1 VNNHRNLLNRVL
13 LVLFVVLQCCVAF
26 AANNEKFFG
35 PEADKLH
42 KKIAEKSISAINSF
56 VAEFNEKSG
65 SQVAIKDRFY
75 DAKFHRLYIEIDGM
89 IVVSQSLHK
98 TILKG
103 ERIFSSNGQVA
114 FDLGFKN
121 PSLQQGKVT
130 YELSGELIVFQESI
144 LSGIARVTPGV
155 NLAYT
160 PAGETILKFLDEAR
174 MRKLASITADAL
186 TTFSPEKLDSLK
198 AELKQRADAMGD
210 TNLEKIVF
218 LTGKLGYFSRFLILA
233 LLKSIPEMIG
243 SSVGGSLGSA
253 IGSLLFPG
261 PGTIVGAYIGSV
273 ISGQIVYSSQ
283 YRIPVN
289 LKLARMKTLAKIS
302 DNGTQDSVAGR
313 RFQAI
318 RRKFNQEIRNDL
330 NEHSYIV
337 VDEVLKAL
345 KGLKKDRNPL
355 AEVVAKDLQE
365 ILQFQLVH
373 ENDRYAARK
382 LKQLESI

>member
-1 VNNHRNLLNRVL
+1 MINKRYFLNLAF
-13 LVLFVVLQCCVAF
+13 LVLVTILQCCVAF

-42 KKIAEKSISAINSF
+42 KKIAEKSISAANSF

-65 SQVAIKDRFY
+65 SKIAIKDSFY
-75 DAKFHRLYIEIDGM
+75 DAKFHRLYIELDGK
-89 IVVSQSLHK
+89 IIVSQSLHK

-103 ERIFSSNGQVA
+103 EKIFSSNGQVA

-121 PSLQQGKVT
+121 PSVQRGKVT
-130 YELSGELIVFQESI
+130 YELSGELIVFQENI

-174 MRKLASITADAL
+174 IRKLASITADAL
-186 TTFSPEKLDSLK
+186 TSFSPENLDALK
-198 AELKQRADAMGD
+198 AELKQRAEAMGD

-218 LTGKLGYFSRFLILA
+218 LTGKLGYFSRFFILS

-243 SSVGGSLGSA
+243 SSVGGSIGSA
-253 IGSLLFPG
+253 VGSLLFPG

-289 LKLARMKTLAKIS
+289 LKIARMKTLGKIS
-302 DNGTQDSVAGR
+302 DNGAQDSVAGR
-313 RFQAI
+313 RFQTI
-318 RRKFNQEIRNDL
+318 RRKFNQEIRSDL
-330 NEHSYIV
+330 NQHSYIV
-337 VDEVLKAL
+337 VDEVLQAL
-345 KGLKKDRNPL
+345 KGLKKDKNPL
-355 AEVVAKDLQE
+355 SGLLAKDLQE
-365 ILQFQLVH
+365 ILQFQLEH

-382 LKQLESI
+382 LKQLASL